1 MTTGRPRDYRNKPS
15 RISHDGTHLGADTVI
30 PAQAGIQRGRP
41 VAISFRPAGELYKL
55 LGNREVRGE
64 SEAILKKPPA
74 RPLS

>member
-1 MTTGRPRDYRNKPS
+1 MTTGEAGDYRNKSS

-30 PAQAGIQRGRP
+30 PTQAGIQRGRP
-41 VAISFRPAGELYKL
+41 VAISFRTPGDLYKL
-55 LGNREVRGE
+55 LGNREVRGK